1 VSPPLVPSDAVSRP
15 KGGLWTVGNPV
26 RINFEFLRE
35 LHQEFTTRQ
44 RSHSDFGFERRR
56 MFYLSDRYLPLRF
69 NVLPDTLSWQI
80 FRTYNRLFIFSAP
93 SLSYRFAII

>member
-1 VSPPLVPSDAVSRP
+1 VAPPLVPSDAVSRH

-35 LHQEFTTRQ
+35 LRQEFTPGSAAIATSASKDGECFIFLIDIFR
-44 RSHSDFGFERRR
+44 FALT
-56 MFYLSDRYLPLRF
+56 YL
-69 NVLPDTLSWQI
+69 DTLSWQI

-93 SLSYRFAII
+93 SLSYRFAIV